1 MRTEKGR
8 LNVRLVV
15 VGGWGM
21 SVTELRTYRNTV
33 RYARTTLPYERNA
46 FVRQSE
52 VLAVDKALL
61 YDAFTPCL
69 QWKEPDSSV
78 MTFDSEEWSLTLRLN
93 SKQVFFS
100 HDTYTDDY
108 LAFIARLEQLV
119 HRRFG

>member
-8 LNVRLVV
+8 LNVRLVIIS
-15 VGGWGM
+15 GWGM
-21 SVTELRTYRNTV
+21 SVTELRTYRSTV
-33 RYARTTLPYERNA
+33 RFARTMLPYERNA

-61 YDAFTPCL
+61 YDAFMPCL
-69 QWKEPDSSV
+69 QWEEPDSSV
-78 MTFDSEEWSLTLRLN
+78 MRSDSEEWSLTLRLG
-93 SKQVFFS
+93 SKPVFFS

-108 LAFIARLEQLV
+108 LALISRLEELL